1 MRWSRISTLFLP
13 ADDKRFRWLQAR
25 FGSFATGADASG
37 KTPPSRPP
45 RKNIALFRISDL
57 WHTPV
62 ILALPKGRSRP
73 SRHAGRVAVGRGSD
87 GAGGGMTGRATVSPH
102 ATRTTRRWR
111 AGSSVIGGEHTQ
123 ALDDLGGTVRG
134 RRSRV
139 VLTPGVCAS
148 SLAVMWRPDRARAS
162 AIGQATGAIVHRSPG
177 RARRTPLKPSA
188 QGRPGDRPPHRSTPC
203 AFL

>member
-1 MRWSRISTLFLP
+1 MTSVSGGSKPDLGRSPP
-13 ADDKRFRWLQAR
+13 ALTRRAKHPPVKASAQKYFAFPNFGFVAYAR
-25 FGSFATGADASG
+25 HPGPAKGAFATVTTCGPG
-37 KTPPSRPP
+37 
-45 RKNIALFRISDL
+45 
-57 WHTPV
+57 
-62 ILALPKGRSRP
+62 G
-73 SRHAGRVAVGRGSD
+73 GGRGSD
-87 GAGGGMTGRATVSPH
+87 GAGGVTTGRATVSPR

-111 AGSSVIGGEHTQ
+111 AGLSVIGGEHTQ
-123 ALDDLGGTVRG
+123 ALDDFGRTVRG

-177 RARRTPLKPSA
+177 SARRTPLKPSA
-188 QGRPGDRPPHRSTPC
+188 QGRPGDRPPYRSTPC